1 MDVQDRRAPTAPG
14 AAGSSAALALTV
26 AVCFVLMLA
35 EGYDVQAIGVA
46 APKLM
51 PALHIALTQ
60 RGEVFGIGQWGVV
73 LGAMAGGYCADRW
86 SRRNSL
92 AAAVAIFGVM
102 TLATAI
108 TSSFATLLAVRLAAG
123 LGLGAA
129 IPCVI
134 GLALDHASPARRV
147 RTVTMIMAGLPIGGA
162 VAAAVAAATLERWGW
177 KTIFYL
183 GGVLPLLTLPI
194 LLLLSNLRIASPA
207 LQRNGLQRNG
217 PQRNGPQRNGPSFAV
232 LFQEGRTLTTLSIW
246 VVYFITLLIIYLL
259 LNWLPSLMIRQ
270 GFAPAQAQLLSL
282 AFNLAAAAGSVLL
295 GIATDRL
302 GPVRTVPLTYFLM
315 LAAAAVVAVASS
327 YGAYLA
333 GFAAMGFLLL
343 GGQNCLNG
351 VIPNFYPAE
360 ARTLSVGAAIG
371 TGRIGSVVGPLYA
384 GFVLAGSHGARAVL
398 QSIVA
403 LVAFA
408 AVLVLFLLLRRRRA
422 ADFGQ

>member
-1 MDVQDRRAPTAPG
+1 MDQQDRHAPA
-14 AAGSSAALALTV
+14 AAGAVGSPAILALTV
-26 AVCFVLMLA
+26 AVCFVLMMA

-51 PALHIALTQ
+51 PALHIATTQ
-60 RGEVFGIGQWGVV
+60 SGELFGIGQWGVV
-73 LGAMAGGYCADRW
+73 LGAVTGGYCADRW
-86 SRRNSL
+86 SRRNTL
-92 AAAVAIFGVM
+92 AAAVAIFGAM
-102 TLATAI
+102 TLATA
-108 TSSFATLLAVRLAAG
+108 FAGNFAALLVVRLAAG

-134 GLALDHASPARRV
+134 GLALDYASPTRRV
-147 RTVTMIMAGLPIGGA
+147 RMVTTIMAGLPIGGA

-183 GGVLPLLTLPI
+183 GGVLPLLMLPI
-194 LLLLSNLRIASPA
+194 LLLLPDLRAAATEP
-207 LQRNGLQRNG
+207 RRK
-217 PQRNGPQRNGPSFAV
+217 GPSFAI
-232 LFQEGRTLTTLSIW
+232 LFGEGRTLTTLSIW
-246 VVYFITLLIIYLL
+246 VVYFITLLVIYLL
-259 LNWLPSLMIRQ
+259 LNWLPTLMISQ

-302 GPVRTVPLTYFLM
+302 GPARTVPLAYFLM
-315 LAAAAVVAVASS
+315 PAAAAVVALANS

-333 GFAAMGFLLL
+333 GFTAMGFLLL

-360 ARTLSVGAAIG
+360 ARSLSVGAAVG

-384 GFVLAGSHGARAVL
+384 GFVLATSHGARAVL
-398 QSIVA
+398 ESIVA
-403 LVAFA
+403 LVAIA
-408 AVLVLFLLLRRRRA
+408 AALVLFLLLGGRRRA
-422 ADFGQ
+422 TGFGR

>member
-1 MDVQDRRAPTAPG
+1 MDLQDRRASAAPG
-14 AAGSSAALALTV
+14 AVGSPAILALTV

-60 RGEVFGIGQWGVV
+60 SGELFGIGQWGVV
-73 LGAMAGGYCADRW
+73 LGAVAGGYCADRW
-86 SRRNSL
+86 SRRNTL
-92 AAAVAIFGVM
+92 AAAVAIFGAM

-108 TSSFATLLAVRLAAG
+108 AGSFAALLAVRLTAG

-134 GLALDHASPARRV
+134 GLALDYASPARRV

-177 KTIFYL
+177 KTIFYI

-194 LLLLSNLRIASPA
+194 LLLLPDLRVASPE
-207 LQRNGLQRNG
+207 
-217 PQRNGPQRNGPSFAV
+217 PQRKEPSFAM
-232 LFQEGRTLTTLSIW
+232 LFAEGRTLTTLSIW

-259 LNWLPSLMIRQ
+259 LNWLPTLMIRQ

-295 GIATDRL
+295 GMATDRL
-302 GPVRTVPLTYFLM
+302 GPARTVPLAYFLM
-315 LAAAAVVAVASS
+315 LAAAAVVALANS

-333 GFAAMGFLLL
+333 GFTAMGFLLL

-351 VIPNFYPAE
+351 VIPNFYPVE
-360 ARTLSVGAAIG
+360 ARSLSVGAAVG

-384 GFVLAGSHGARAVL
+384 GFVLAGSYGARAVL
-398 QSIVA
+398 ESIVA
-403 LVAFA
+403 LVAIA
-408 AVLVLFLLLRRRRA
+408 AVLVLFLLLGGRRRGR
-422 ADFGQ
+422 

>member
-1 MDVQDRRAPTAPG
+1 MILRDPRAPAPPG
-14 AAGSSAALALTV
+14 AVGTPAILALTV

-35 EGYDVQAIGVA
+35 EGYDVQAMGVA

-60 RGEVFGIGQWGVV
+60 SGELFGIGQWGVV
-73 LGAMAGGYCADRW
+73 LGAVTGGYCADRW
-86 SRRNSL
+86 SRRNTL
-92 AAAVAIFGVM
+92 AVAVAIFGAM
-102 TLATAI
+102 TLATALAG
-108 TSSFATLLAVRLAAG
+108 TFAGLLAVRLTAG

-134 GLALDHASPARRV
+134 GVALDYASPARRV

-162 VAAAVAAATLERWGW
+162 VAAAIAAATLERWGW

-183 GGVLPLLTLPI
+183 GGALPLLTLPI
-194 LLLLSNLRIASPA
+194 LLLLPDLRFASPD
-207 LQRNGLQRNG
+207 
-217 PQRNGPQRNGPSFAV
+217 PQRKGPSFAM
-232 LFQEGRTLTTLSIW
+232 LFGEGRTLMTLYIW
-246 VVYFITLLIIYLL
+246 IIYFITLLIIYLL
-259 LNWLPSLMIRQ
+259 LNWLPTLMIRQ

-295 GIATDRL
+295 GRATDRL
-302 GPVRTVPLTYFLM
+302 APVRTIPLAYFLM
-315 LAAAAVVAVASS
+315 LAAAAVVAVANS

-333 GFAAMGFLLL
+333 GFTAMGFLLL

-360 ARTLSVGAAIG
+360 ARTLSVGAAVG
-371 TGRIGSVVGPLYA
+371 AGRIGSVMGPLYA
-384 GFVLAGSHGARAVL
+384 GFVLAGSYGARAVL
-398 QSIVA
+398 GSIVI
-403 LVAFA
+403 LVAIA
-408 AVLVLFLLLRRRRA
+408 AVLVLFLLRGGRRRA

>member
-1 MDVQDRRAPTAPG
+1 MDLQDHRASATPG
-14 AAGSSAALALTV
+14 AVGSPGILALTV
-26 AVCFVLMLA
+26 AVCFILMLA

-60 RGEVFGIGQWGVV
+60 SGELFGIGQWGVV
-73 LGAMAGGYCADRW
+73 LGAVAGGYCADRW
-86 SRRNSL
+86 SRRNTL
-92 AAAVAIFGVM
+92 AVAVAIFGAM
-102 TLATAI
+102 TLATAMAG
-108 TSSFATLLAVRLAAG
+108 SFTALLAVRLTAG

-134 GLALDHASPARRV
+134 GIAMDFASPARRV

-177 KTIFYL
+177 KTIFYI
-183 GGVLPLLTLPI
+183 GGILPLLTLPI
-194 LLLLSNLRIASPA
+194 LLLLRNPRTASPE
-207 LQRNGLQRNG
+207 
-217 PQRNGPQRNGPSFAV
+217 PQRKGPSFAM
-232 LFQEGRTLTTLSIW
+232 LFEEGRTLTTLSIW

-259 LNWLPSLMIRQ
+259 LNWLPTLMIRQ
-270 GFAPAQAQLLSL
+270 GFAPRQAQLLSL

-295 GIATDRL
+295 GMVTDRV
-302 GPVRTVPLTYFLM
+302 GPTRTIPLVYFLM
-315 LAAAAVVAVASS
+315 LAAAAIVAVANS

-333 GFAAMGFLLL
+333 GFAGMGFLLL

-360 ARTLSVGAAIG
+360 ARTLSVGTAVG

-384 GFVLAGSHGARAVL
+384 GFVLAGGYGARAVL
-398 QSIVA
+398 DSIVA
-403 LVAFA
+403 LVAIA
-408 AVLVLFLLLRRRRA
+408 AVLVLFLLRGGRQRESRR
-422 ADFGQ
+422 

>member
-1 MDVQDRRAPTAPG
+1 MDLQEHRIIATPG
-14 AAGSSAALALTV
+14 AVGRPAILALIV
-26 AVCFVLMLA
+26 AVCFILMLA

-51 PALHIALTQ
+51 PSLHMALTQ
-60 RGEVFGIGQWGVV
+60 SGELFGIGQWGVV
-73 LGAMAGGYCADRW
+73 MGAVAGGYCADRW
-86 SRRNSL
+86 SRRNTL
-92 AAAVAIFGVM
+92 AVAVAIFGAM

-108 TSSFATLLAVRLAAG
+108 AGSFAALLVVRLIAG

-134 GLALDHASPARRV
+134 GLALDFASSARRV

-162 VAAAVAAATLERWGW
+162 VAAAIAAATLERWGW
-177 KTIFYL
+177 KTIFYI

-194 LLLLSNLRIASPA
+194 LLLLPGSRTASPEPLRKA
-207 LQRNGLQRNG
+207 
-217 PQRNGPQRNGPSFAV
+217 PSFAM
-232 LFQEGRTLTTLSIW
+232 LFTEGRTLTTLSIW

-259 LNWLPSLMIRQ
+259 LNWLPTLMIRQ
-270 GFAPAQAQLLSL
+270 GFAPAQAQLLAL
-282 AFNLAAAAGSVLL
+282 AFNLAAAAGSILL
-295 GIATDRL
+295 GMATDRL
-302 GPVRTVPLTYFLM
+302 GPASTVPLVYFLM
-315 LAAAAVVAVASS
+315 LAAAATVAVANS

-360 ARTLSVGAAIG
+360 ARTLSVGTAVG

-384 GFVLAGSHGARAVL
+384 GFALAGGYGTRAVL
-398 QSIVA
+398 DSIVA
-403 LVAFA
+403 LVAIA
-408 AVLVLFLLLRRRRA
+408 ALLVLILLLNGRHLRSA
-422 ADFGQ
+422 T

>member
-1 MDVQDRRAPTAPG
+1 MDLQDRRAPSAPG
-14 AAGSSAALALTV
+14 AVASPAILALTV

-51 PALHIALTQ
+51 PALHIAMAQ
-60 RGEVFGIGQWGVV
+60 SGELFGIGQWGVV
-73 LGAMAGGYCADRW
+73 LGAVAGGYCADRW
-86 SRRNSL
+86 SRRNTL
-92 AAAVAIFGVM
+92 TAAAAIFAAM

-108 TSSFATLLAVRLAAG
+108 AGSFAALLVVRLAAG

-134 GLALDHASPARRV
+134 GLALDYAAPARRV

-162 VAAAVAAATLERWGW
+162 VAAAIAAATLERWGW
-177 KTIFYL
+177 KTIFYV

-194 LLLLSNLRIASPA
+194 LLLVPELRVASSEP
-207 LQRNGLQRNG
+207 R
-217 PQRNGPQRNGPSFAV
+217 PKGPSFAM
-232 LFQEGRTLTTLSIW
+232 LFGEGRTSITLSIW
-246 VVYFITLLIIYLL
+246 GVYFITLLVIYLL
-259 LNWLPSLMIRQ
+259 LNWLPTLMISQ
-270 GFAPAQAQLLSL
+270 GFAPAQAQLMSL

-295 GIATDRL
+295 GMATDRL
-302 GPVRTVPLTYFLM
+302 GPARTVPLAYFLM

-333 GFAAMGFLLL
+333 GFTAMGFLLL

-351 VIPNFYPAE
+351 VIPNFYPVQ
-360 ARTLSVGAAIG
+360 ARTLCVGAAVG

-384 GFVLAGSHGARAVL
+384 GFVLSAGHGARAVL
-398 QSIVA
+398 ESIVA
-403 LVAFA
+403 LVAIA
-408 AVLVLFLLLRRRRA
+408 AALVLFLLHDGRRRA
-422 ADFGQ
+422 AGFGK

>member
-1 MDVQDRRAPTAPG
+1 MDLQDRRAPAAPG
-14 AAGSSAALALTV
+14 AFGSPVILALTV

-51 PALHIALTQ
+51 PALHIAMTQ
-60 RGEVFGIGQWGVV
+60 SGELFGIGQWGVV
-73 LGAMAGGYCADRW
+73 LGAVAGGYCADRW
-86 SRRNSL
+86 SRRNIL
-92 AAAVAIFGVM
+92 AAAVAIFGSM

-108 TSSFATLLAVRLAAG
+108 ANSFATLLTVRLAAG

-134 GLALDHASPARRV
+134 GLALDFASPARRV

-162 VAAAVAAATLERWGW
+162 VAAAVAAATMGRWGW
-177 KTIFYL
+177 KTIFYI
-183 GGVLPLLTLPI
+183 GGALPLLTLPI
-194 LLLLSNLRIASPA
+194 LLLLPNLRVAATEP
-207 LQRNGLQRNG
+207 RRK
-217 PQRNGPQRNGPSFAV
+217 GPSFAM
-232 LFQEGRTLTTLSIW
+232 LFAEGRILTTLSIW

-259 LNWLPSLMIRQ
+259 LNWLPTLMISR

-282 AFNLAAAAGSVLL
+282 AFNLAAAAGSILL
-295 GIATDRL
+295 GMATDRL
-302 GPVRTVPLTYFLM
+302 GPARTVPVAYFLM
-315 LAAAAVVAVASS
+315 LAAAVLVAVANS

-333 GFAAMGFLLL
+333 GFTAMGFLLL

-360 ARTLSVGAAIG
+360 ARTLSVGAAVG

-384 GFVLAGSHGARAVL
+384 GFVLAGRYGARAVL
-398 QSIVA
+398 ESIVA
-403 LVAFA
+403 LVAVA
-408 AVLVLFLLLRRRRA
+408 AVLVLFLLLDGRRRM
-422 ADFGQ
+422 ADFGK

>member
-1 MDVQDRRAPTAPG
+1 MDLQEHRILATPG
-14 AAGSSAALALTV
+14 AVVGPAILALTV
-26 AVCFVLMLA
+26 VVCFMLMLA

-60 RGEVFGIGQWGVV
+60 SGELFGIGQWGVV
-73 LGAMAGGYCADRW
+73 LGAVAGGYCADRW
-86 SRRNSL
+86 SRRNTL
-92 AAAVAIFGVM
+92 ALAVAIFGAM

-108 TSSFATLLAVRLAAG
+108 AGNFAALLVVRLIAG

-134 GLALDHASPARRV
+134 GLALDFASSARRV

-162 VAAAVAAATLERWGW
+162 VAAAIAAATLERWGW
-177 KTIFYL
+177 KTIFYI

-194 LLLLSNLRIASPA
+194 LLRLPDSRTASPEP
-207 LQRNGLQRNG
+207 LRK
-217 PQRNGPQRNGPSFAV
+217 GPSFAM
-232 LFQEGRTLTTLSIW
+232 LFAKGRTLTTLSIW

-259 LNWLPSLMIRQ
+259 LNWLPTLMIRQ

-282 AFNLAAAAGSVLL
+282 AFNMAAAAGTILL
-295 GIATDRL
+295 GMATDRL
-302 GPVRTVPLTYFLM
+302 GPASTVPLVYFLM
-315 LAAAAVVAVASS
+315 LAAAATVAVANG

-360 ARTLSVGAAIG
+360 ARTLSVGTAVG
-371 TGRIGSVVGPLYA
+371 MGRIGSVVGPLYA
-384 GFVLAGSHGARAVL
+384 GFALAAGYGTRAVL
-398 QSIVA
+398 ESIVA
-403 LVAFA
+403 LVAIA
-408 AVLVLFLLLRRRRA
+408 AVLVLILLLNGRRLPSA
-422 ADFGQ
+422 T

>member
-1 MDVQDRRAPTAPG
+1 MDLQNRRAPAAP
-14 AAGSSAALALTV
+14 AAVGSPAVLALTV
-26 AVCFVLMLA
+26 GVCFVLMLA

-51 PALHIALTQ
+51 PALHIAMTQ
-60 RGEVFGIGQWGVV
+60 SGEIFGIGQWGVV
-73 LGAMAGGYCADRW
+73 LGAVAGGYCADRW
-86 SRRNSL
+86 SRRNTL
-92 AAAVAIFGVM
+92 AAAVAIFGAM

-108 TSSFATLLAVRLAAG
+108 AGSFTALLTVRLAAG

-134 GLALDHASPARRV
+134 GLALDYASPARRV

-162 VAAAVAAATLERWGW
+162 VAAALAAATLERWGW
-177 KTIFYL
+177 KTIFYF

-194 LLLLSNLRIASPA
+194 LLTLPDLRVASPE
-207 LQRNGLQRNG
+207 
-217 PQRNGPQRNGPSFAV
+217 PQRKGPSFAM
-232 LFQEGRTLTTLSIW
+232 LFREGRTLTTLSIG

-259 LNWLPSLMIRQ
+259 LNWLPTLMIRQ
-270 GFAPAQAQLLSL
+270 GFAPTQAQLLSL

-295 GIATDRL
+295 GMATDRL
-302 GPVRTVPLTYFLM
+302 GPARTVPLAYVLM
-315 LAAAAVVAVASS
+315 LGAAAAVALANS

-333 GFAAMGFLLL
+333 GITAMGFLLL

-351 VIPNFYPAE
+351 VIPNFYPVE

-384 GFVLAGSHGARAVL
+384 GFVLAGSYGARAVL
-398 QSIVA
+398 ESIVA
-403 LVAFA
+403 LVAIA
-408 AVLVLFLLLRRRRA
+408 AVLVLFLLLGGRRRE
-422 ADFGQ
+422 